1 VNKFERIFVDQIAS
15 TKSVKNLCFAAVSAT
30 RLQPLHPHPPSNRV
44 VLSRRQIDCAAKNGE
59 AEGDV
64 PPFGKGAARRVVVT
78 GMGVVSSL
86 GHDPAQ
92 FYDNLLAGKSGISLI
107 ESFDACE

>member
-1 VNKFERIFVDQIAS
+1 MDQIAS
-15 TKSVKNLCFAAVSAT
+15 TKSLTNFCFAAVSAT
-30 RLQPLHPHPPSNRV
+30 RLQALHPPSNRV
-44 VLSRRQIDCAAKNGE
+44 VSSRRQIYCAAKNGE
-59 AEGDV
+59 AEGDA